1 MNNKFDITAGDILEA
16 SQRLSGV
23 VRNTPTEFSDNLSSK
38 YDAEIYLKR
47 EDLQKVRSYKIRG
60 AYNKIVSHSSEEQQK
75 GMVCASAGNHAQ
87 GVALTCKLLGIQGH
101 IFMPSTT
108 PKQKVKQVKMFGQ
121 THVKVHLIGN
131 TFDDAAAEA
140 KRFCQEH
147 ENVFVPPFDS
157 REIICGQG
165 TVGLEIIES
174 VKKKIDYLFVPI
186 GGGGLVSGISIYFKA
201 LSPETKIIGIEPMG
215 APAMKTSLEKGENTT
230 LDTIDKFVDGAAV
243 KRVGDLNFA
252 ICQEYLDDVLLVP
265 EGKICSTILS
275 LYNEEAIVVE
285 PAGALSV
292 SALDFYK
299 DKIKDKNVV
308 CIVSGSNNDIDRMQ
322 EIKERSQIYEG
333 LKHYFIV
340 RFPQRAGALRE
351 YLSDVLGKNDDITFF
366 EYTKKNS
373 RAFGSAIVGIELK
386 NQKDYEPLIERM
398 TEANYKYTTLN
409 DKPDLFNFL
418 V

>member
-16 SQRLSGV
+16 SRRLSGV
-23 VRNTPTEFSDNLSSK
+23 ARKTPTELSESLSSK
-38 YDAEIYLKR
+38 YKAEIYLKR

-60 AYNKIVSHSSEEQQK
+60 AYNKIVSHSQEEQQK
-75 GMVCASAGNHAQ
+75 GIVCASAGNHAQ
-87 GVALTCKLLGIQGH
+87 GVALTCQLLDIQGH

-108 PKQKVKQVKMFGQ
+108 PGQKVKQVKMFGKSN
-121 THVKVHLIGN
+121 VKVHLIGD
-131 TFDDAAAEA
+131 TFDDASAEA
-140 KRFCQEH
+140 KRFCETNQ
-147 ENVFVPPFDS
+147 NVFVPPFDS
-157 REIICGQG
+157 REIVCGQG

-174 VKKKIDYLFVPI
+174 VKKRIDYLFVPI

-201 LSPETKIIGIEPMG
+201 LSPETKIIGVEPTG
-215 APAMKTSLEKGENTT
+215 APAMKTSLEKGENTA
-230 LDTIDKFVDGAAV
+230 LDKIDKFVDGAAV

-252 ICQEYLDDVLLVP
+252 ICQEYLDDIILVP

-299 DKIKDKNVV
+299 EKIEGKNIV
-308 CIVSGSNNDIDRMQ
+308 CIISGSNNDIDRMQ

-340 RFPQRAGALRE
+340 SFPQRAGALRE
-351 YLSDVLGKNDDITFF
+351 YLSDVLGADDDITFF
-366 EYTKKNS
+366 EYTKKNN

-386 NQKDYEPLIERM
+386 NKDDYEPLIGRM
-398 TEANYKYTTLN
+398 NQANYKYTTLN
-409 DKPDLFNFL
+409 DKPDLFSFL